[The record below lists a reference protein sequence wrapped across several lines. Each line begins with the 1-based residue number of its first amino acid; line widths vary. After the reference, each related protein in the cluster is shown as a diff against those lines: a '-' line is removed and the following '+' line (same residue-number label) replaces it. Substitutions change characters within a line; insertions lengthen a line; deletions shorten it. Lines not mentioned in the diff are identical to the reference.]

1 MKRTTRAC
9 SITARTRAQ
18 VYERD
23 GGRCIFCGSVHAL
36 QTAHYIPRSLLGLGI
51 PENLAMLCMRCH
63 DEYDNGAYH
72 KVLKQQFREYLKG
85 QYKDWDENQ
94 LVYKK
99 YGGKTNA

>member
-1 MKRTTRAC
+1 
-9 SITARTRAQ
+9 
-18 VYERD
+18 
-23 GGRCIFCGSVHAL
+23 
-36 QTAHYIPRSLLGLGI
+36 
-51 PENLAMLCMRCH
+51 MLCMRCH